1 MSHQVELNRR
11 HAMNNAIKT
20 TLVVT
25 SLFASASIF
34 ANTTTTGASA
44 SGQVTTSAEV
54 QTNHKGVISSLN
66 QGVHNAAD
74 KVGHGIEKGV
84 DNTKTFTQEKWQDT
98 KEFASEKNAVAKEKT
113 QAVKDKL
120 SEKSEVSKDA
130 TKEKSKTA
138 QEKLVAAKDKTK
150 QSVANGWQKTKDV
163 LTPDAKQAGLSS
175 NSNIEVNTPV
185 GSAKGS
191 LSTDGNVK
199 AQ

>member
-1 MSHQVELNRR
+1 
-11 HAMNNAIKT
+11 MNNAIKT

-44 SGQVTTSAEV
+44 SGQVSSSAEI
-54 QTNHKGVISSLN
+54 QTNNKGVISSLN

-74 KVGHGIEKGV
+74 KVGHGIERGV
-84 DNTKTFTQEKWQDT
+84 DNTKTFTKDKWQDT

-120 SEKSEVSKDA
+120 SEKSEATKDA

-138 QEKLVAAKDKTK
+138 KEKLAAANDKTK
-150 QSVANGWQKTKDV
+150 QSVKNGWQKTKDA
-163 LTPDAKQAGLSS
+163 LTPESKQAGLSS
-175 NSNIEVNTPV
+175 DSNVEVTTPV

-199 AQ
+199 TQ